1 MKNTDIMEAL
11 GDVPE
16 DLVMNALSSADALT
30 AFPAEREQ
38 ITMTENRE
46 TKSSRIRW
54 LRGGIAAAAVI
65 VLIAGNIAL
74 LYSLGKIGR
83 GGSSQTPL
91 TSDTTVLTETT
102 EQTTETTKETALTH
116 ETTEITTE
124 TEWTDTEEEQYT
136 ETTAVHYEFDK
147 DGKIVPMKDDDR
159 EWDPAVDIPAHILTD
174 GKYQFQ
180 TRGNSLYRTDNDLLI
195 VTVDNP
201 QQYLDE
207 ADADIN
213 FQYAVNFRSIQEV
226 GTDWYLITS
235 DVAYHYPDPSAGW
248 PDIWGPSFWYNRKT
262 GKSEPATYTLKN
274 SDLFTEQEWKERYS
288 DTDSDYR
295 DEAFS
300 FLDSSPAAPD
310 GSGVYIVV
318 YNTFIVFVPTP
329 GNGKLRIY
337 KTETG
342 FPDLSICEVIP
353 LENGKVLFSV
363 FYRGIGPYT
372 GASGLDQC
380 GLFELDTTD
389 GGIRPVRTGVQI
401 FGMCRSEEK
410 IYCLVYGFDGEYKT
424 DEGWSEYLQSSELAE
439 YLPESRSFRTV
450 FDMEQNIS
458 WIIGDYA
465 ISGDNVILYP
475 WGDAGW
481 ECDPDVL
488 VSLKDGKMTILKP

>member
-102 EQTTETTKETALTH
+102 EQTTETTKETTLTH

-159 EWDPAVDIPAHILTD
+159 KWDPAFDIPAHILTD

-180 TRGNSLYRTDNDLLI
+180 TRGNSLYRIDNDQLI

-207 ADADIN
+207 ADKN
-213 FQYAVNFRSIQEV
+213 CQYAVEFDSIQAV
-226 GTDWYLITS
+226 GTDWYLISSWVNYFS
-235 DVAYHYPDPSAGW
+235 DHWGW
-248 PDIWGPSFWYNRKT
+248 DAIGGPNFWYNRKT
-262 GKSEPATYTLKN
+262 GKSEPATYTLKR
-274 SDLFTEQEWKERYS
+274 SDLNIKPEWDKMYGGNLLGETS
-288 DTDSDYR
+288 GDSVTWPV
-295 DEAFS
+295 EGEI
-300 FLDSSPAAPD
+300 APD
-310 GSGVYIVV
+310 GSGVYTCDF
-318 YNTFIVFVPTP
+318 NTFIVFIPTP

-337 KTETG
+337 ETG
-342 FPDLSICEVIP
+342 TEIQNYWGVNDVFP

-363 FYRGIGPYT
+363 ICTGKDDPYPIG
-372 GASGLDQC
+372 DQC
-380 GLFELDTTD
+380 GLFELDPTN

-401 FGMCRSEEK
+401 FGMCRSGEK
-410 IYCLVYGFDGEYKT
+410 IYCLVYGIDGEYKT
-424 DEGWSEYLQSSELAE
+424 DEGVTEFLYSSELAE
-439 YLPESRSFRTV
+439 FLPESKSFRTV
-450 FDMEQNIS
+450 FDMENNIS
-458 WIIGDYA
+458 WIIGYYA

-488 VSLKDGKMTILKP
+488 VSLKDGKMKILKP